1 MSKAKPQTTDR
12 VNAEGLRVLGNFA
25 SQAGL
30 DLNASSEQMFRVSPD
45 QLTKKQEI
53 ELLRMFL
60 KATPPA
66 PTHNHF
72 CVECGEPKSCDK
84 TGCDHTETICYRCND
99 GDSSMVRPEYWLHSK
114 ASVMQ

>member
-1 MSKAKPQTTDR
+1 MSKAQPQTTEKKID
-12 VNAEGLRVLGNFA
+12 AEGLRILGSFA

-60 KATPPA
+60 KAKPKA
-66 PTHNHF
+66 ITHNHF
-72 CVECGEPKSCDK
+72 CVECGEPKSCSKKD
-84 TGCDHTETICYRCND
+84 CEHNETLCYRCNE
-99 GDSSMVRPEYWLHSK
+99 SESVRADY
-114 ASVMQ
+114 